1 MRTYPLLLCAL
12 IALPTLA
19 RAQDGAPDSAPP
31 QAENAVAGAKNVA
44 IAKGEIRLDGRITAM
59 TGERGFDI
67 KAFSFTTQAG
77 KVIEFDEAKDKSI
90 EGAETTKVYAGDDLE
105 KPLGW
110 NVVKLGMR
118 VGVIGRDTGSGKPL
132 KVRALVLSDFS
143 SKYVAGRS
151 ISVSAPVSAV
161 LRRGVQAFE
170 GGDFERALTLFRE
183 AASTGAGLGDQS
195 GVSLALSRQ
204 GGAYS
209 ELGQDA
215 KAIEAYQQALKIR
228 EGIGDAAAAGGIQN
242 NLAMI
247 LLRAGRAPEAVTLL
261 QKANDNNEGE
271 TEEVQLLKKSNLGR
285 AYLANKQWESAAEIF
300 RGLIGRYK
308 TAAQP
313 EREVGAMLS
322 IARAMKELGKDE
334 DSATSLAQARA
345 RIDTIEDAPKKAAS
359 LMVLGGFLAGNKDKD
374 GARAAINSAI
384 EIFGAQGDS
393 RSAERARVELARLDA
408 PDTAPA
414 DAAGATSG
422 GALADAPAPPV
433 ATPAPAAAPAAAP
446 RGGARQ

>member
-19 RAQDGAPDSAPP
+19 RAQDGAPDSPPP
-31 QAENAVAGAKNVA
+31 QAENAVAGVKNIA

-77 KVIEFDEAKDKSI
+77 KVIEFDEAKGKSI

-118 VGVIGRDTGSGKPL
+118 VGVIGKDTGSGRPL

-143 SKYVAGRS
+143 SKYVTGRS

-242 NLAMI
+242 NLALI
-247 LLRAGRAPEAVTLL
+247 LLRAGRAPEAVALL
-261 QKANDNNEGE
+261 QKANDSNEGE
-271 TEEVQLLKKSNLGR
+271 SEEVILLKKSNLGR
-285 AYLANKQWESAAEIF
+285 AYLANKQWDSAIEIF

-308 TAAQP
+308 AASQP

-322 IARAMKELGKDE
+322 VAVAQKELGKTE
-334 DSATSLAQARA
+334 DVATSLAQARA
-345 RIDTIEDAPKKAAS
+345 RIETIEDAPKKATA
-359 LMVLGGFLAGNKDKD
+359 LMGLGTFLASQQDKE

-408 PDTAPA
+408 PDAAPA
-414 DAAGATSG
+414 DAAGATP
-422 GALADAPAPPV
+422 GALADAPAPP
-433 ATPAPAAAPAAAP
+433 ATAPAAAPAAAP